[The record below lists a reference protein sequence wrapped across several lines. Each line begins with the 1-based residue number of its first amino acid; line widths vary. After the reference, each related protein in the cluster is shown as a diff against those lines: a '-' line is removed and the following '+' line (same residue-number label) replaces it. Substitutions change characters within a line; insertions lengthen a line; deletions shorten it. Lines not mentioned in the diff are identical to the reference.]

1 MKFKVEVSK
10 VYVQTHIVEADDKD
24 HANEI
29 ASEISDEMK
38 TDHETF
44 YESEWK
50 ATQVNDSKKVT
61 YEPQQ
66 DYLK

>member
-1 MKFKVEVSK
+1 MKPENKIPVL
-10 VYVQTHIVEADDKD
+10 DK
-24 HANEI
+24 
-29 ASEISDEMK
+29 ISDEMK